1 VTRFIDENRAGF
13 GVEPICRTLEVSASA
28 YYQRNTGQ
36 RSARQVH
43 DKRLLDVIQTTHK
56 NNFEA
61 YGRTSTDVKHT
72 KTVKSQCEQGFW
84 ASVADRSVCLRR
96 SEAIPP
102 WWRARSR
109 RSGVARAA

>member
-13 GVEPICRTLEVSASA
+13 GVEAICRTLEVSASA

-61 YGRTSTDVKHT
+61 YGPDFHR
-72 KTVKSQCEQGFW
+72 CEAHEDGQKP
-84 ASVADRSVCLRR
+84 V
-96 SEAIPP
+96 
-102 WWRARSR
+102 
-109 RSGVARAA
+109 